1 MCKKSALFISGLIL
15 FAALTRLLPHAYNF
29 TAIGAVALFGAAW
42 LPKKGWALAVPLA
55 APLLALFLSDLI
67 LNNFVYAS
75 FYDGFQLMTPGFLSI
90 YGAFVLIVLLAIP
103 LFRKVTFPRVLTG
116 ALGASVVFFLVSN
129 FGVWISSPLYPL
141 TAEGLILCYTAA
153 IPFFH
158 YTVAGNLMY
167 SAALFGGFAYVTAQ
181 RPSLLPALG
190 IASKPKTD

>member
-1 MCKKSALFISGLIL
+1 MFKKSALFISGLIL

-42 LPKKGWALAVPLA
+42 LPKKGWALTVPLA
-55 APLLALFLSDLI
+55 VPLLALFLSDLI
-67 LNNFVYAS
+67 LNNLVYAS

-158 YTVAGNLMY
+158 YTVAGNLVY
-167 SAALFGGFAYVTAQ
+167 SAVLFGGFAYLTSH
-181 RPSLLPALG
+181 RPDFVPAMM
-190 IASKPKTD
+190 AAHPTDND